1 MNTKKVATLDF
12 TTHRNSYYTN
22 EVVIPAEEK
31 SYSYDCKDVT
41 DEQYEQ
47 WYNTYL
53 KVRRIIRTLGKISG
67 SESIILA
74 AIHISCLIEFCGV
87 KPRDI
92 FVHTH
97 GGRDGNMETAH
108 DYKHMLQWSFDY
120 AELNRNEWEQTSWD
134 DNPYDNLVQTKLHG
148 LKGEQEPLVGNF
160 IRIHME
166 ITQVKPEAQN
176 EKK

>member
-1 MNTKKVATLDF
+1 MNTKEVATLDL

-22 EVVIPAEEK
+22 EIVIPAEEK

-41 DEQYEQ
+41 DEQYKH

-53 KVRRIIRTLGKISG
+53 KVRKIIRTLEKISG
-67 SESIILA
+67 SESICLA
-74 AIHISCLIEFCGV
+74 AIHITCLIEFCGV

-97 GGRDGNMETAH
+97 GGRDRNTGTSFG
-108 DYKHMLQWSFDY
+108 YKHMLQWSFDHT
-120 AELNRNEWEQTSWD
+120 ELNKNEWEQTSWD

-148 LKGEQEPLVGNF
+148 LKGGQEPLDGNC
-160 IRIHME
+160 IRVYME
-166 ITQVKPEAQN
+166 IKRVKPEAQN